1 MASRF
6 RQTLQK
12 IENHIQL
19 AQISKAR
26 QLLLTIPYGELAE
39 AEAIQYAHLSR
50 RSGCALRGL
59 KMLKPFVNIEGFGKL
74 KANDEVQLTYAAGLN
89 SLHLLK
95 EANAIFLNLK
105 NSLDPE
111 NKSTSQLYFFM
122 GLNAIARWDYENAS
136 QYFSIANCLLTNEY
150 VKQVAM
156 VNYLASLVYLEKY
169 SLVLQVID
177 AEILAS
183 EKNNWNLLIAN
194 LFEIKGQA
202 CLFLED
208 YDVAKYCFEKSI
220 RLHGE
225 TNLMQQLLLQK
236 WQLIMELRQ
245 KGIYNEP
252 KWYQLQTQARHA
264 NLWELCRD
272 LDFYSL
278 FHCFD
283 SSIFHKLIYGTPFD
297 SYKIRLIKAQ
307 HSVQILE
314 DPFIWNLPDLIE
326 DAKSES
332 NFYSKKPSTLKKISM
347 KEIETRADLFSVQD
361 LQGIKCLSE
370 DFYRPAS
377 LGQLYTQVFSD
388 QYFQPETGN
397 QRVQKF
403 IQRLRI
409 KLKKLDPLFEIGQY
423 RGHFYLAGKLAI
435 EVPYPIK
442 QERQWGRRHECN
454 DLQLPT
460 SDYFSS
466 REVAKL
472 NSLISHRQVI
482 RKLNHV
488 LEKGIIGKIGLGS
501 SSKYFIRMD

>member
-50 RSGCALRGL
+50 RSGSSLRGL

-74 KANDEVQLTYAAGLN
+74 KASDEIQLTYAAGLN

-105 NSLDPE
+105 NTLDPE

-122 GLNAIARWDYENAS
+122 GLNAISRWDYENAS
-136 QYFSIANCLLTNEY
+136 QYFSLANRWLTNEY

-169 SLVLQVID
+169 SFVLQVID

-183 EKNNWNLLIAN
+183 ERNNWNLLVAN
-194 LFEIKGQA
+194 LLEIKGQA
-202 CLFLED
+202 YLFLED
-208 YDVAKYCFEKSI
+208 YEVAKICFEKSI

-245 KGIYNEP
+245 KEIYNKQ
-252 KWYQLQTQARHA
+252 KWYQLRTQARHA

-332 NFYSKKPSTLKKISM
+332 NFYSKKPSTLKIISM
-347 KEIETRADLFSVQD
+347 KEIETRTDIFSVLD
-361 LQGIKCLSE
+361 IQGVKCLSE
-370 DFYRPAS
+370 DFYRPVS
-377 LGQLYTQVFSD
+377 MGQVYTQVFSD
-388 QYFQPETGN
+388 QYFQPETGY

-403 IQRLRI
+403 MQRLRI

-442 QERQWGRRHECN
+442 QTWQKDRHIYK

-460 SDYFSS
+460 SEYFSS

-472 NSLISHRQVI
+472 NSFISYRQVM

-488 LEKGIIGKIGLGS
+488 LEKGIIGKIGQGP
-501 SSKYFIRMD
+501 SSKYFIRVD